1 MRLPHAKMSAGQGSG
16 RWVTLQTSVRSSGA
30 APLASS
36 RRHTCATSPTAGC
49 RCEPASKGPWYLV
62 ISCSQAGI
70 AMSGTSTL
78 SSGSRRSGNLRNAR
92 TQMHLAWQPAVVR
105 MRLLRL
111 QHRFKVLLKSA
122 CSPWLWS
129 TGPWRMRRKMSFAA
143 IRQPSLRTRWAG
155 LPRQGLP
162 SATLSVRT
170 HVWWGGLTNIERG
183 RPQSG
188 FRTRAP
194 LYWKL
199 NGFVFIYPAS
209 QGSPM

>member
-1 MRLPHAKMSAGQGSG
+1 MHSSVITGVRL
-16 RWVTLQTSVRSSGA
+16 LQLPVVVAR
-30 APLASS
+30 
-36 RRHTCATSPTAGC
+36 
-49 RCEPASKGPWYLV
+49 PASKGPWYLV

-162 SATLSVRT
+162 SATRSVRT
-170 HVWWGGLTNIERG
+170 HVWWGGLTSAVRRRLRLRCWGAGMWRCAVSRG
-183 RPQSG
+183 
-188 FRTRAP
+188 
-194 LYWKL
+194 
-199 NGFVFIYPAS
+199 
-209 QGSPM
+209 